1 MLVCN
6 IPRMPKCD
14 RELAR
19 SFSKKIL
26 KRKKSLNR
34 TTVVFPDVLRSF
46 LMITLR
52 GGSSINFSVTSVETI
67 KGFSN

>member
-6 IPRMPKCD
+6 IPRMPKRD
-14 RELAR
+14 RKLAR

-26 KRKKSLNR
+26 KRKKNLNR
-34 TTVVFPDVLRSF
+34 TTVVLPDVLRSF